1 MDTMW
6 SVTHVYNVECHPW
19 IQCGVSPMDT
29 MWSVTHGYNVECHSW
44 IQYGVSSMDTMW
56 SVTHGYNVECH
67 PWIQCGVSPIDTM
80 WRSRNLHGVKH
91 IHNTYAL
98 IHNNVTDSYSTSLV
112 SEKPQTTNVVS
123 STGVSQRE
131 LLYHQRAPSF
141 HATRTDYRMLQPF
154 LNTALTPLSSVDG
167 CSSFLNTLF
176 VSLKGTPNTTDEF
189 AIDTISNLLCSSAI
203 NCHFGKW

>member
-6 SVTHVYNVECHPW
+6 SVTLGYNVECHSW

-29 MWSVTHGYNVECHSW
+29 MWSV
-44 IQYGVSSMDTMW
+44 I
-56 SVTHGYNVECH
+56 HGYNVECH
-67 PWIQCGVSPIDTM
+67 P
-80 WRSRNLHGVKH
+80 
-91 IHNTYAL
+91 
-98 IHNNVTDSYSTSLV
+98 
-112 SEKPQTTNVVS
+112 NVVS

-189 AIDTISNLLCSSAI
+189 AIDTISNLQCSSAI
-203 NCHFGKW
+203 NCHFGK